1 MPTIESQAAN
11 AGHTAD
17 EQLYRLLQAIAD
29 DLPLQLAGVYSFY
42 HRLNRLEAIAEYAAA
57 PVTAGALNRLRHALE
72 DRVSAGGGDIIWLR
86 ADHLAGTGFTS
97 GVIFPLLLDSELIGL
112 LAVLNNAAAS
122 YGADDIQPI
131 LSWVGMIRTIVE
143 NKHLRDNQAAAR
155 ALQSAARI
163 IGDSPS
169 PQALVNIA
177 REQLCNPH
185 VGLCVLLF
193 YGPLQ
198 ENRPNGPFDYLEVQG
213 SWLRRYGEGVGL
225 GVRFYLDQYADL
237 VGELDSRKMI
247 TLPIIKPFQN
257 RLDPLVRAILRA
269 EHLQSM
275 TLVALH
281 APQRRLGVIAIATD
295 TPYQFTP
302 LELDNF
308 QTFSEFLA
316 VGTMARVLQRQH
328 DLVQQARSAMLDAV
342 ADGVMLVLPDPHHP
356 SVLTVN
362 DYFTRMFQISPASAE
377 GQPLA
382 ALLNQMQ
389 IPDDT
394 RQELRRRW
402 FNTPLSDPEVQKGE
416 FALMHPDG
424 FPATIVWYSAPVHHE
439 GRVMGRLFTFHD
451 VSPERTS
458 ATLRANFISWVSH
471 ELRTPLTSIKGFA
484 EFILEAT
491 GDQLPDLAREY
502 TEIILHSATH
512 LNRVFTDII
521 EIARADTGQLKLNIT
536 DAHLPDIII
545 NTVAL
550 LELQY
555 KERDQTV
562 IMDLDDDLPPVRVDP
577 NRMAQVLSNLLVNS
591 IKYAPPRSQIR
602 ISTRYVNS
610 CKHLPGSAPPD
621 VVLPG
626 VLVSVV
632 DEGPGIAP
640 NETDQIFLPFFRT
653 REARATKIAGTGLG
667 LTIARSIIELH
678 RGKIW
683 AEGRKRG
690 RRGATFLL
698 TVPVAQG

>member
-1 MPTIESQAAN
+1 MSTEIQAAR
-11 AGHTAD
+11 ATPTTA
-17 EQLYRLLQAIAD
+17 EQLVRLLQAIAD
-29 DLPLQLAGVYSFY
+29 DLPLQLAVVYSYY
-42 HRLNRLEAIAEYAAA
+42 HHLNRLESIAEYAAA
-57 PVTAGALNRLRHALE
+57 PATTGAQNRLRRLLE
-72 DRVSAGGGDIIWLR
+72 DRAVPGSEPLLWLHSR
-86 ADHLAGTGFTS
+86 DLAGTGMSS
-97 GVIFPLLLDSELIGL
+97 GVVFRLLLGEELIGL
-112 LAVLNNAAAS
+112 LAVFSTAPTDYTSDA
-122 YGADDIQPI
+122 IQSI
-131 LSWVGMIRTIVE
+131 LPWVGMVRTIVE

-169 PQALVNIA
+169 PQALVNIV

-185 VGLCVLLF
+185 VGMCVLLF
-193 YGPLQ
+193 YGPVQ
-198 ENRPNGPFDYLEVQG
+198 ENRPNGPFEYLEVQG
-213 SWLRRYGEGVGL
+213 SWLRRYGDGVGL
-225 GVRFYLDQYADL
+225 GVRLYLDQYADL
-237 VGELDSRKMI
+237 VQELDTRKVI
-247 TLPIIKPFQN
+247 TVPTLKPYKN

-269 EHLQSM
+269 ERLQSL
-275 TLVALH
+275 TLIALH

-308 QTFSEFLA
+308 QTFSDFLA
-316 VGTMARVLQRQH
+316 VGTMAGVLQRQH
-328 DLVQQARSAMLDAV
+328 DQVQQARSAMLDAV
-342 ADGVMLVLPDPHHP
+342 ADGVMLVLPHPHQP

-362 DYFTRMFQISPASAE
+362 DYFTRMFQISRASAE
-377 GQPLA
+377 GQPLT

-389 IPDDT
+389 LPDDT

-402 FNTPLSDPEVQKGE
+402 FNVPLSDPVVQKGE

-424 FPATIVWYSAPVHHE
+424 FPAAIVWYSAPVHHE

-451 VSPERTS
+451 VSAERTS

-484 EFILEAT
+484 EFILEAS

-502 TEIILHSATH
+502 TEIIRHSATH

-521 EIARADTGQLKLNIT
+521 EIARADTGQLKLNIS
-536 DAHLPDIII
+536 DSHLPDIII

-555 KERDQTV
+555 KERGQTV

-591 IKYAPPRSQIR
+591 IKYAPPESQIH
-602 ISTRYVNS
+602 ISTRYVRT
-610 CKHLPGSAPPD
+610 CKHLPASAPPD

-626 VLVSVV
+626 VLVTVV

-640 NETDQIFLPFFRT
+640 DETEQIFLPFFRT
-653 REARATKIAGTGLG
+653 KEARASKIAGTGLG
-667 LTIARSIIELH
+667 LTIARSIVELH

-683 AEGRKRG
+683 AEGRRRG
-690 RRGATFLL
+690 RRGGTFLL
-698 TVPVAQG
+698 TVPVAHGT